1 MFGDDPFL
9 EPSHGFPSLELDH
22 DLVGHDVL
30 VEVEEDLALD
40 RIAREVEGSID
51 GDEGGGH

>member
-9 EPSHGFPSLELDH
+9 EPSDGLPPFELYH
-22 DLVGHDVL
+22 DLVGDDVL
-30 VEVEEDLALD
+30 IEVEKDLTLD
-40 RIAREVEGSID
+40 RITCEVKRTID

>member
-9 EPSHGFPSLELDH
+9 EPSDRLPPFELYH
-22 DLVGHDVL
+22 DLVGDDVL
-30 VEVEEDLALD
+30 VEVEKDLTLD
-40 RIAREVEGSID
+40 RITCEVKGTID

>member
-22 DLVGHDVL
+22 DFIGHDVL
-30 VEVEEDLALD
+30 VEVEEDLSLD
-40 RIAREVEGSID
+40 RIAREVEGPID